1 MPELFPCQYL
11 LVAQAAVPAG
21 GPGVEAWHWV
31 VFAAVVVVLLTLD
44 LVVFHRESR
53 EPSLRESAV
62 WTVIWCLCALAF
74 NALVWWWFG
83 ADRAVLFLT
92 GYLVEWSL
100 SMDNVFVFAVIF
112 NYYRV
117 PLKYQYRVLFWGILG
132 AVLMRLT
139 FVLLGTELIQR
150 FDWVMPLFGL
160 FLIYTAV
167 KLIWEEDSQVD
178 PQHNLLRRLASRVL
192 TVADGDH
199 GERFFVR
206 QAGRRAVTPLFLVLL
221 VIESTDVA
229 FAVDSVPAILGIT
242 NDRFIVFTSNIFA
255 ILGLRALYFLLAGV
269 MDMFR
274 YLKFGLAAVL
284 GFIGIKMIAEYG
296 DRAFWG
302 REGHLIPPLVSLAI
316 ILGMLALAI
325 VASVV
330 AQRREA
336 RNPDPPAEGA
346 DRPAT

>member
-1 MPELFPCQYL
+1 MPELSSWQYL
-11 LVAQAAVPAG
+11 LAAAPGAPPA
-21 GPGVEAWHWV
+21 VQAWHWIT
-31 VFAAVVVVLLTLD
+31 FAAVVVVLLALD

-53 EPSLRESAV
+53 EPTLRESAA
-62 WTVIWCLCALAF
+62 WTVMWCLCALGF

-83 ADRAVLFLT
+83 AERAVLFLT

-112 NYYRV
+112 NFYRV

-132 AVLMRLT
+132 AVLMRLI
-139 FVLLGTELIQR
+139 FVLLGTELIER
-150 FDWVMPLFGL
+150 FAWVMPLFGL
-160 FLIYTAV
+160 FLVYTAV
-167 KLIWEEDSQVD
+167 KLVWAEDEQVD

-206 QAGRRAVTPLFLVLL
+206 QEGRRAVTPLFLVLL

-242 NDRFIVFTSNIFA
+242 DDRFIVFTSNIFA

-274 YLKFGLAAVL
+274 YLKYGLAAVL
-284 GFIGIKMIAEYG
+284 GFIGVKMVAEYCQ
-296 DRAFWG
+296 RTFWG
-302 REGHLIPPLVSLAI
+302 GQGHLLPPLASLAI
-316 ILGMLALAI
+316 ILGILAVAI
-325 VASVV
+325 VASLV
-330 AQRREA
+330 AQRREE
-336 RNPDPPAEGA
+336 RSSEPPPPDAGHPAG
-346 DRPAT
+346 